1 MVLDGIVP
9 LLPVGG
15 FPSRSQWS
23 SMALYHYF
31 QWEAFLPD
39 LSGPR
44 WHCTATSSGRLPFQI
59 PVVLDGIVPLLPAGG
74 FPSRSQWSSMEL
86 YRYFQWEA
94 SLPDPSGPRWHCTT
108 TSSGRLSFQISVVL
122 DGIVP
127 LLPVVGF
134 PSRSQWSSMALYRY
148 FQREASLPDPSG
160 PRWNCTATS
169 SGRLPFQI
177 PVVLDGIVP
186 LLPVGGFPSRSQ
198 WSSMALYHYFQ
209 WEAFLPDPSGPR
221 WHCTATSSGRLPSRS
236 QWSSMALYR
245 YFQREASLPDPS
257 GPRWHCTTT
266 SSGRLPFQI
275 PVVLDG
281 IVPLLPA
288 GGFPSRSQWSSM
300 ALYRYFQR
308 EASLPDPSGPRWHCT
323 ATSSGRLSF
332 QIPVVL
338 DGIVPLLPV
347 GGFPSRSQWSSMA
360 LYRYFQWEASLPDP
374 SGPRWH
380 CTTTSSG
387 RLPFQI
393 PVVLDGIVP
402 LLPAGGFP
410 SRSQWSSMALY
421 RYFQREASLPDPS
434 SPLSES
440 ASPASIRDANDAV
453 TKLMQQNYLLWLFS
467 GLNETFFQRNFPTIQ
482 YLRECTFW
490 PTN

>member
-1 MVLDGIVP
+1 MTFSLRNCTWAMCIVGGACTWFQYALNCRSIPTRFLPSSSQPSLCSNDGIVP
-9 LLPVGG
+9 LLPAGG

-23 SMALYHYF
+23 SMALYRYF
-31 QWEAFLPD
+31 QWEASLPD
-39 LSGPR
+39 PSGPR
-44 WHCTATSSGRLPFQI
+44 WHCTTTSSGRLPFQI

-74 FPSRSQWSSMEL
+74 FPSRSQWSL
-86 YRYFQWEA
+86 
-94 SLPDPSGPRWHCTT
+94 
-108 TSSGRLSFQISVVL
+108 
-122 DGIVP
+122 
-127 LLPVVGF
+127 
-134 PSRSQWSSMALYRY
+134 MALYRY

-160 PRWNCTATS
+160 PRWHFTATS

-198 WSSMALYHYFQ
+198 WSSMALYRYFQ
-209 WEAFLPDPSGPR
+209 W
-221 WHCTATSSGRLPSRS
+221 
-236 QWSSMALYR
+236 
-245 YFQREASLPDPS
+245 EASLPDPS
-257 GPRWHCTTT
+257 GPRWHCTTTSSGRLSFQIPVVLDGIVPLLPAGGFLPDPSGPRWHCTAT

-360 LYRYFQWEASLPDP
+360 LYRYFQ
-374 SGPRWH
+374 
-380 CTTTSSG
+380 
-387 RLPFQI
+387 
-393 PVVLDGIVP
+393 
-402 LLPAGGFP
+402 
-410 SRSQWSSMALY
+410 
-421 RYFQREASLPDPS
+421 REASLPDPS